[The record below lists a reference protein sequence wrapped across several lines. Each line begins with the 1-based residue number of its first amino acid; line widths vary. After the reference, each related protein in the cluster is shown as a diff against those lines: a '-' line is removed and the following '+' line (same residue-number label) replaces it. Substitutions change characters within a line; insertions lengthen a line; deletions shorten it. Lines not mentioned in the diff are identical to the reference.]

1 MRLKTRLGIVVGI
14 VGACG
19 APTASAADWFSQEFM
34 NPYDETFILELG
46 GILNQFDTRL
56 RLDGTTSGGGIG
68 HGSDVNLENN
78 GLKKNLSSFEGE
90 ATWRLYKRHRI
101 DLDYYSVKRSG
112 SRTYQT
118 DIDIGGND
126 YPLGATVGIT
136 NKYQLFE
143 VDYRYSFIQHPEY
156 ELAGVIGAY
165 GGKLTFDVN
174 AVGNAGSVAAAYNK
188 SSSTTVPLPTIGL
201 SWDWYPSKQVKISA
215 LAAGMKAKISDVDG
229 RVALFSLDG
238 DYMFTRS
245 FGAGLRY
252 SYVDIT
258 ADVTKDS
265 FNGHFGWQANSI
277 SLYAKLAF

>member
-1 MRLKTRLGIVVGI
+1 MRLQTRLGIVAGI
-14 VGACG
+14 MCACG
-19 APTASAADWFSQEFM
+19 ASASSAADWFSQEFM

-46 GILNQFDTRL
+46 GIVNQFDTRL
-56 RLDGTTSGGGIG
+56 RLDGTTGNGTSQ
-68 HGSDVNLENN
+68 GSDVNLENN
-78 GLKKNLSSFEGE
+78 GLKKNLSSFEG
-90 ATWRLYKRHRI
+90 AAMWRLYKRHRV
-101 DLDYYSVKRSG
+101 DFDYYSVKRSG

-136 NKYQLFE
+136 NKYQLFQ

-156 ELAGVIGAY
+156 EVAGVLGAY
-165 GGKLTFDVN
+165 GGKLTFDVS
-174 AVGNAGSVAAAYNK
+174 AVGNAGTLANAYNK

-201 SWDWYPSKQVKISA
+201 SWDWYPSRQVQISA

-229 RVALFSLDG
+229 RVALFGLGG
-238 DYMFTRS
+238 DYMLARN
-245 FGAGLRY
+245 FGLGLRY

-265 FNGHFGWQANSI
+265 FNGHFAWRANSV
-277 SLYAKLAF
+277 SAYAKLMF